1 MSNVISIKGFRAS
14 VEFHND
20 RLVGRFLDTSEK
32 VEFFGASVA
41 DIKYAGEDAL
51 EAFLK
56 KCREENK
63 KPVKVYTGRL
73 RVNISPEL
81 EEKVQIFAKAKHKSV
96 SDIVTF
102 ALQSYMKL

>member
-1 MSNVISIKGFRAS
+1 MSNIISIKGFRAS
-14 VEFHND
+14 VEFQND

-32 VEFFGASVA
+32 VEFFGDSVS

-51 EAFLK
+51 ESFLK
-56 KCREENK
+56 KCRKENI
-63 KPVKVYTGRL
+63 KPVRVYTGRF

-81 EEKVQIFAKAKHKSV
+81 DEKVQIFAKAKHKSV
-96 SDIVTF
+96 SEIVAF